1 MTWLDIAVVATVCLS
16 AAYGLWKGIIRAVVG
31 IAGLIG
37 GLLLAGAFYREL
49 ALKLWPVGGSWT
61 NAAAYAI
68 ILFGTLIAAGIV
80 AGLLS
85 KLVHMTPR
93 GIVDRVLGLAAG
105 LLVALLGWALV
116 LTVIAAVIPGA
127 DTALADSALAYGLI
141 HWLTAVRGLPASQGG
156 PI

>member
-16 AAYGLWKGIIRAVVG
+16 AAYGLWKGIIRAIVG

-37 GLLLAGAFYREL
+37 GILLAGAFYQEL
-49 ALKLWPVGGSWT
+49 ALKLWPMGAWWS

-85 KLVHMTPR
+85 RIVHMTPL
-93 GIVDRVLGLAAG
+93 GIVDRVLGLTAG
-105 LLVALLGWALV
+105 LLAALLGWALV
-116 LTVIAAVIPGA
+116 LTIIVAVIPGA

-141 HWLTAVRGLPASQGG
+141 HWLAAVRGLPASQSG